1 MNWTTKNARKYF
13 YKHDAMISIEITHGQ
28 FLQTIK
34 KCNNFLYDFIIE
46 TDQEVNGNW
55 NILKFYINI
64 RSKQS

>member
-1 MNWTTKNARKYF
+1 MKNTRKYF
-13 YKHDAMISIEITHGQ
+13 YKHDTMISIEITHGE

-46 TDQEVNGNW
+46 TDQEMNGNL

>member
-1 MNWTTKNARKYF
+1 MKNTRKYF
-13 YKHDAMISIEITHGQ
+13 YKHDTMISIEITHGE

-46 TDQEVNGNW
+46 TDQETNGNW